1 MACLLRTLTCV
12 GMFVTACS
20 CKLVFQTTWPH
31 AGMQLR
37 AAGPSTSSLI
47 DLRWH
52 VYDGLLVQACL
63 TGMLASRGYAVTCCL
78 RRLPAMPA
86 CVLARLPQ
94 VPNYICLIPVVHHHN
109 HLVLRCGLCALGI
122 CEDQVAHVSVV
133 PLVRVVVTCQDMFYM
148 SCLLKT

>member
-1 MACLLRTLTCV
+1 MACLLRTMTCV

-78 RRLPAMPA
+78 RRLPAMF
-86 CVLARLPQ
+86 
-94 VPNYICLIPVVHHHN
+94 VVS
-109 HLVLRCGLCALGI
+109 R
-122 CEDQVAHVSVV
+122 HV
-133 PLVRVVVTCQDMFYM
+133 
-148 SCLLKT
+148 